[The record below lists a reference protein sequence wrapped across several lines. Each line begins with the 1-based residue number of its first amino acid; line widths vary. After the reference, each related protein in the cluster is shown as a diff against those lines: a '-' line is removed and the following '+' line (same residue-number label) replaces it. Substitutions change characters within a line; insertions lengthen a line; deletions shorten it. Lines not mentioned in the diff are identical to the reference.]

1 MKEQRINIAEILKDF
16 PKGTKLYSPL
26 FEGDVSLQRIEENTI
41 VIAKGASEHRF
52 FWNGCYHIC
61 SSGECML
68 FPSRDQRDWSKFR
81 KPVTPPFEIKP
92 PKHGEVFFFVNAL
105 GEVQKIEDKE
115 HIGVE
120 NDSIRMGFELGNY
133 FNTREQ
139 AEYAAKKVKELLLSL
154 RKEA

>member
-1 MKEQRINIAEILKDF
+1 MKTKEINIAEILKDF

-68 FPSRDQRDWSKFR
+68 FPSRDQRDWSKFE
-81 KPVTPPFEIKP
+81 KPIMPPFEIKR
-92 PKHGEVFFFVNAL
+92 VA
-105 GEVQKIEDKE
+105 
-115 HIGVE
+115 E
-120 NDSIRMGFELGNY
+120 NKKFWLLCERINPHETTDVTDFDEECYKNGNY

-154 RKEA
+154 RKEE

>member
-1 MKEQRINIAEILKDF
+1 MKNHGKILKCNKKEEEYLEIDKMEMKEFNIAEILKDF

-81 KPVTPPFEIKP
+81 KS
-92 PKHGEVFFFVNAL
+92 HW
-105 GEVQKIEDKE
+105 
-115 HIGVE
+115 
-120 NDSIRMGFELGNY
+120 
-133 FNTREQ
+133 
-139 AEYAAKKVKELLLSL
+139 L
-154 RKEA
+154 RKEE